1 MFVVT
6 LIALVGQ
13 EVERPLTCPL
23 NLCDRTPF
31 FSSYPI
37 FSGTGIDFFLNRR
50 IFNRALLENENK
62 QKHKLGQ
69 R

>member
-13 EVERPLTCPL
+13 EVERPLTRPL
-23 NLCDRTPF
+23 NLCDRTPL

-37 FSGTGIDFFLNRR
+37 FFGTGISFLDRLLSYSDYPL
-50 IFNRALLENENK
+50 ALC
-62 QKHKLGQ
+62 QFGIAS
-69 R
+69 